1 MQKKDFMNV
10 RAVIALVATLALGA
24 GLVACSSD
32 SSSKEG
38 NGEKKIERVVALDW
52 RYEEILKA
60 LDVDPVGTVEIGKS
74 EAPTTLKE
82 QLGQATSVG
91 QAKQPNLE
99 VIQSLEPDLILASP
113 TRQADIM
120 PQLEEIAQTESYPDE
135 TYLDVLDSMDEIAA
149 KLGKEEKAKEV
160 RQRIED
166 KIAHTKDAV
175 KPGSR
180 AVVAGWSSE
189 MLYTW
194 VNPSFPQSLLSE
206 VGYNYAFEGEK
217 SSIESKTDVAELTG
231 DKLPGMKADRVFMYK
246 DVDAFKKTP
255 YAKGSGDIVEVD
267 QDIWSRA
274 RGPLSA
280 EHMLDDMIAAEK

>member
-1 MQKKDFMNV
+1 
-10 RAVIALVATLALGA
+10 
-24 GLVACSSD
+24 VACSSD
-32 SSSKEG
+32 SSSTEE
-38 NGEKKIERVVALDW
+38 NGDKKIERVVALDW

-60 LDVDPVGTVEIGKS
+60 LDVDPVGIVEIGKS
-74 EAPTTLKE
+74 EAPTTLKG
-82 QLGQATSVG
+82 QLEQATSVG

-113 TRQADIM
+113 TRQANIM
-120 PQLEEIAQTESYPDE
+120 PQLEEIADTESYSDE
-135 TYLDVLDSMDEIAA
+135 TYSDVLDSMDEIAA

-166 KIAHTKDAV
+166 KIAQTKDTV
-175 KPGSR
+175 KAGSR

-189 MLYTW
+189 LLYTW

-206 VGYNYAFEGEK
+206 VGYDYAFEGEK

-255 YAKGSGDIVEVD
+255 YVKGSGDIVEVD

-280 EHMLDDMIAAEK
+280 EHMLDDIIAAEK

>member
-1 MQKKDFMNV
+1 M
-10 RAVIALVATLALGA
+10 
-24 GLVACSSD
+24 
-32 SSSKEG
+32 
-38 NGEKKIERVVALDW
+38 ALDW

-60 LDVDPVGTVEIGKS
+60 LDVDPVGIVEIGKS
-74 EAPTTLKE
+74 EAPTTLKG
-82 QLGQATSVG
+82 QLEQATSVG

-113 TRQADIM
+113 TRQANIM
-120 PQLEEIAQTESYPDE
+120 PQLEEIADTESYSDE
-135 TYLDVLDSMDEIAA
+135 TYSDVLDSMDEIAA

-166 KIAHTKDAV
+166 KIAQTKDTV
-175 KPGSR
+175 KAGSR

-189 MLYTW
+189 LLYTW

-206 VGYNYAFEGEK
+206 VGYDYAFEGEK

-255 YAKGSGDIVEVD
+255 YVKGSGDIVEVD

-280 EHMLDDMIAAEK
+280 EHMLDDIITAEK